1 MRSITRLN
9 WEVNGLTLNNTPII
23 QETSGQLIGDTAG
36 LALAIHTF
44 TGQIGDEAFA
54 LEEPARVSV
63 DAGSAE
69 LTLAAMPLRSAGGMI
84 DFSLHF
90 EMRTIGT
97 CRPALSTM
105 AFSGAAKS
113 VASAAFPATFPHFR
127 ARAPLLEGAIAS

>member
-1 MRSITRLN
+1 MEWCRRTSHPPPSATFTQNTAVNGTLHAQHPRLN

-69 LTLAAMPLRSAGGMI
+69 LTLAAMPLRSAG
-84 DFSLHF
+84 
-90 EMRTIGT
+90 E
-97 CRPALSTM
+97 
-105 AFSGAAKS
+105 
-113 VASAAFPATFPHFR
+113 
-127 ARAPLLEGAIAS
+127 